1 MALQEQLERFNK
13 QQQRAQATLVKTA
26 VRAAPSKHPPPPP
39 PKRPSPS
46 EQQVPLAQ
54 RFSFNSDKE
63 KLQQIAIIR
72 KSPVGAQIKR
82 VIDLLLEV
90 YISMCLAVCWSEV
103 TFSSLHVILKAL
115 PQDLLVLMDNVTDIH
130 FIQ

>member
-26 VRAAPSKHPPPPP
+26 VRAAPSSKPPPPHP
-39 PKRPSPS
+39 APSSSIANRKPSPS
-46 EQQVPLAQ
+46 LQYEQQVPLAQ

-90 YISMCLAVCWSEV
+90 RQENPCCFF
-103 TFSSLHVILKAL
+103 FSLFGVKYGS
-115 PQDLLVLMDNVTDIH
+115 
-130 FIQ
+130 